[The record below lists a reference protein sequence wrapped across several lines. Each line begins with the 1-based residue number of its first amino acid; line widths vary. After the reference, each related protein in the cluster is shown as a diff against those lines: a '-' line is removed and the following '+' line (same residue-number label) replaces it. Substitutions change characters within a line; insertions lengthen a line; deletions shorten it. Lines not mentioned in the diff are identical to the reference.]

1 MYKLSIIIP
10 YYNTYELT
18 KELLEIL
25 MQQITDDVE
34 VIVVDDGCG
43 ELRIDELIK
52 DYNQMVCIH
61 SMPNSHGASIPRNI
75 GIDHAKGN
83 YIAFIDSDD
92 MVSDDYIPRIL
103 KAIETKPDIVYLSW
117 ETEKTKFIMT
127 TKPYN
132 WNCAVWCR
140 VYKKEII
147 GSVRFDPKLRT
158 AEDWDF
164 NSKIKPKVSV
174 CIKEPIYKYNQGR
187 KGSLTNG

>member
-18 KELLEIL
+18 KELLEKL

-34 VIVVDDGCG
+34 IIVVDDGCNDAR
-43 ELRIDELIK
+43 LDNLVMSNNNISILHRYK
-52 DYNQMVCIH
+52 
-61 SMPNSHGASIPRNI
+61 NSGNASIPRNL
-75 GIDHAKGN
+75 GLDMAVGE

-92 MVSDDYIPRIL
+92 MINDDYISRIL

-147 GSVRFDPKLRT
+147 GSVRFDPKLRI

-164 NSKIKPKVSV
+164 NSKIKPRVSV
-174 CIKEPIYKYNQGR
+174 CVKEPIYKYNQGR